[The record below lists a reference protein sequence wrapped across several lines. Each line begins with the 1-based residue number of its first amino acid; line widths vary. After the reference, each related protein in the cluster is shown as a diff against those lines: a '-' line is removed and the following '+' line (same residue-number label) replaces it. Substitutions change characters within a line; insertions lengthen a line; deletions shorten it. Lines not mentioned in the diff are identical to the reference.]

1 MGSALG
7 TLASNLMQLVGFDTS
22 KMSGFA
28 RTMGEWLGKL
38 ELLKFTGLEKI
49 WLGISALTKALA
61 ELANW
66 AAGKQEM
73 PDWARIFPETA
84 TFVVSSLASGVEKL
98 WGFLKMPIEL
108 PVLAWDALA
117 AGFEPVYN
125 KIKGWLDGIVSA
137 VNAVKQAILGVPT
150 EMKDFNGQ
158 ITGKDARGA
167 LNGNLVVPPL
177 PELKRPSPANGNNPD
192 QRASLSTPTRL
203 AAVAGPAQS
212 VNVGGDIRIKVD
224 GPGKL
229 ASATSDN
236 KNVGLTTD
244 RGRVIGRA

>member
-1 MGSALG
+1 M
-7 TLASNLMQLVGFDTS
+7 
-22 KMSGFA
+22 
-28 RTMGEWLGKL
+28 
-38 ELLKFTGLEKI
+38 
-49 WLGISALTKALA
+49 
-61 ELANW
+61 
-66 AAGKQEM
+66 
-73 PDWARIFPETA
+73 
-84 TFVVSSLASGVEKL
+84 
-98 WGFLKMPIEL
+98 
-108 PVLAWDALA
+108 
-117 AGFEPVYN
+117 
-125 KIKGWLDGIVSA
+125 
-137 VNAVKQAILGVPT
+137 
-150 EMKDFNGQ
+150 
-158 ITGKDARGA
+158 
-167 LNGNLVVPPL
+167 